1 MLQKGYLVVAN
12 FAGYEAFLTRTEPE
26 HAQSIVNDLLTTLL
40 DNIKPPL
47 VFFKLEGDAVFVYT
61 AEGSFIHGKTLLEV
75 VENLYC
81 TFARTLETMYR
92 NTVCTCQAGRHMTSL
107 DLKFV
112 IHYGAYSFTQ
122 ISDKE
127 DLIGSDVIILRELMK
142 SPIADAVGIEAFTFI
157 TSACADAMGLNGL
170 TDGMK
175 TYSANYENLG
185 EINGFAYDLRTVW
198 QFQRE
203 HNRIRVNPDDAWL
216 EVETDLPVSPALA
229 WEYVTEPGYRSW
241 WLAANEVTAYT
252 DNKGRVGIGTT
263 YICAHGKYKINQ
275 VIIDWRP
282 FEYLTVDTAMPMK
295 GMQRHTTQ
303 LISHDSGTRVSWRF
317 DQIIGRNRIHT
328 LILRLLFIP
337 MKGKM
342 MSRLKHG
349 GAKVLEKIEND
360 IETGQLT
367 TKP

>member
-1 MLQKGYLVVAN
+1 MPEKGYLVLAN
-12 FAGYEAFLTRTEPE
+12 ITGYEAFITQAELE
-26 HAQSIVNDLLTTLL
+26 HAQSIINDLIHSLL

-47 VFFKLEGDAVFVYT
+47 VFSKLELDSIFVY
-61 AEGSFIHGKTLLEV
+61 APDGGFQEGNTLLEV
-75 VENLYC
+75 IENLYC
-81 TFARTLETMYR
+81 TFSMTLETMYR
-92 NTVCTCQAGRHMTSL
+92 NTVCPCEACRHMTSL
-107 DLKFV
+107 DLIFV
-112 IHYGAYSFTQ
+112 VHHGTYSLAEIDGQ
-122 ISDKE
+122 Q

-142 SPIADAVGIEAFTFI
+142 SPIADAVGIEAYAFI

-170 TDGMK
+170 TDSMK

-216 EVETDLPVSPALA
+216 ELETDLPVSPALA

-328 LILRLLFIP
+328 LILRLLFGP